1 MIPEDC
7 LGYSRL
13 KILVICPRRVG
24 DVFLATSVIRALRVR
39 YSNAQLDM
47 LVFRGTE
54 VGVLSNPEID
64 NVISVPVR
72 SSFGAQC
79 RLIFKYYRQYDISIS
94 LLPGDR
100 PVLYAWLMGKK
111 RYGTLTLAKK
121 YFWKKWALHKWVE
134 FDGSRR
140 HTLVMY
146 HDIVADLTDS
156 AKRAPQISKRVI
168 EAEIQITRYTRWSH
182 NNSYVVMHLTPKF
195 KYKEWPL
202 SKWHSL
208 IQACLER
215 DLGIILVGVFDGSA
229 LDGLNLMYADEP
241 RVLNLLNQTSI
252 NELVKIIHSADCYI
266 GTDTAVT
273 HMAAATGTPTVA
285 IFGPSSPLVWGPWP
299 KDYSG
304 RASAW
309 RQTGSQTVANVTL
322 IQGLGSCVP
331 CLQEGCSQHI
341 GSVSDCLVGLEST
354 RVLQA
359 ILSYLER

>member
-1 MIPEDC
+1 M
-7 LGYSRL
+7 
-13 KILVICPRRVG
+13 KILVICTRRVG
-24 DVFLATSVIRALRVR
+24 DVFLATSVIHALRLR
-39 YSNAQLDM
+39 YPNAQLDV
-47 LVFRGTE
+47 LVFCGTE
-54 VGVLSNPEID
+54 AGVLSNPEID
-64 NVISVPVR
+64 NVILIPER
-72 SSFGAQC
+72 SGVIGHL
-79 RLIFKYYRQYDISIS
+79 RLIVQHYRKYDIAIS

-111 RYGTLTLAKK
+111 RYGTLTTNKK
-121 YFWKKWALHKWVE
+121 YFWKKWALNKWVE
-134 FDGSRR
+134 FDGARR

-146 HDIVADLTDS
+146 HNIVADLVDGS
-156 AKRAPQISKRVI
+156 KIAPQISKHLMQ
-168 EAEIQITRYTRWSH
+168 EQTQIALFKHWVYKNR
-182 NNSYVVMHLTPKF
+182 YVVMHLTPKF

-202 SKWHSL
+202 SKWKSL
-208 IQACLER
+208 IEACLER
-215 DLGIILVGVFDGSA
+215 DLGIVLTGMFDEQS
-229 LDGLNLMYADEP
+229 LDGLKALYADEP